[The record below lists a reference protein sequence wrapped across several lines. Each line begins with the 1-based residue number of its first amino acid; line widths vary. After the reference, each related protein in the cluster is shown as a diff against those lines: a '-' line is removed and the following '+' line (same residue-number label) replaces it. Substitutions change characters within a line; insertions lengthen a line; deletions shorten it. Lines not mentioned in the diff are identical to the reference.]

1 MLRGI
6 LSIQSE
12 VVYGHV
18 GNSAARLALQRLS
31 HEVFCIPTVLFSNHP
46 GHGHHTG
53 EAFPFGQMAALVEG
67 LETNGYLRG
76 ISAVI
81 SGYLGDPAQ
90 AGVIA
95 DTVGRVKTANPNAV
109 YCCDPVAGDWPNGS
123 YVSDAVAGAIVSQLL
138 PMADIATPNVYEL
151 SRFTD
156 HAVTDPESAVAAAR
170 ELGPELVLVTSVP
183 GRDPDQIATIAVT
196 PKAAW
201 LTETPRRENVPHG
214 LGDLMTALFMGQWL
228 RSRDIPGALGLAAS
242 SVDAILRASLRAS
255 AHEILIVQEQNRI
268 VEPTYMRPMVIDGR
282 A

>member
-18 GNSAARLALQRLS
+18 GNGAARLALQRLA
-31 HEVFCIPTVLFSNHP
+31 HEVFCIPTVIFSNHP
-46 GHGHHTG
+46 GHGHFTG
-53 EAFPFGQMAALVEG
+53 DAFPAEQITALVEA
-67 LETNGYLRG
+67 LETNGFLRG
-76 ISAVI
+76 VSAVI
-81 SGYLGDPAQ
+81 SGYLGNSDQ
-90 AGVIA
+90 AAAIA
-95 DTVGRVKTANPNAV
+95 DAVTRVKAANPNAV

-123 YVSDAVAGAIVSQLL
+123 YVTDAVAGAVASRLL
-138 PMADIATPNVYEL
+138 PMSDIATPNVYEL

-183 GRDPDQIATIAVT
+183 GRDPEQIATIAVT
-196 PKAAW
+196 SKAAW
-201 LTETPRRENVPHG
+201 LTETPKRENVPNG
-214 LGDLMTALFMGQWL
+214 LGDLMAAIFLGQWL

-242 SVDAILRASLRAS
+242 SVDAVLRASVRAGS
-255 AHEILIVQEQNRI
+255 DEILIVQEQNRI
-268 VEPTYMRPMVIDGR
+268 VEPTHMRPMVIDGR